1 MSTGG
6 NGSAPWPASCL
17 SFSDV
22 RNGLL
27 CRKRPFAIH
36 RGVRAR
42 PGGAVSVVAV
52 VAPGASQLGRAQ
64 KKGGCHSRPGRSDA
78 KRGGWASSARLL
90 VCGRGLPAA
99 KTKRP
104 GARLPLARGV
114 PGHPRIVAVDLG
126 DDFAGSP
133 ESLPLSRV
141 LPGGVGHRFVSFR
154 VDGAVCSHH
163 EGTPA
168 TGRRGGSRSGARP
181 KGRNQPTPGQPA
193 DVARHGGVY
202 AVHV

>member
-1 MSTGG
+1 MVTRVRK
-6 NGSAPWPASCL
+6 AP
-17 SFSDV
+17 V
-22 RNGLL
+22 
-27 CRKRPFAIH
+27 

-42 PGGAVSVVAV
+42 PGALSWCPVGRSRL
-52 VAPGASQLGRAQ
+52 LGLLSPAGH
-64 KKGGCHSRPGRSDA
+64 KKRGGCDSRPGRSDA
-78 KRGGWASSARLL
+78 KRGGGASSARLL

-99 KTKRP
+99 KTKGP

-181 KGRNQPTPGQPA
+181 QGRGTFCLGCTSSGAERAGASTGADPPAGPSPA
-193 DVARHGGVY
+193 DLARHGKTTP
-202 AVHV
+202 